1 MIQKLKTEKPG
12 TANSRVV
19 LNDILGWISKLVGY
33 QEPLTLSGTDTL
45 SWVIDKGFNASVTL
59 TGNRTLAIGM
69 LSAGDYGVLKVKQD
83 SSGGHSLTLPAG
95 SKVSNGGAGAVTLTS
110 SANAID
116 ILSFYY
122 DGTNLFWNISTDF
135 T

>member
-1 MIQKLKTEKPG
+1 MIQNLKTEKPG
-12 TANSRVV
+12 TANSRPV
-19 LNDILGWISKLVGY
+19 LSDIIAWLQKLTSY
-33 QEPLTLSGTDTL
+33 QEPLTLSGSGTITWL
-45 SWVIDKGFNASVTL
+45 VERGFNASLNL
-59 TGNRTLAIGM
+59 TGNVTLSVGA
-69 LSAGDYGVLKVKQD
+69 LTAGDYGVIKVKQS
-83 SSGGHSLTLPAG
+83 SSGGNTLTLPAG

-110 SANAID
+110 TANAID